1 MAPPGARK
9 EVPTMRVRSLLLYP
23 VVVALATVVVPS
35 LSRAAEAKVGAAWD
49 SVSAILQTKDAF
61 AGGYHRFNLPRRDLT
76 LRVGDVTVA
85 PELALGAWAGF
96 SDDPEMAMLMGDL
109 VLQSTE
115 LGPVLAEL
123 AAQKL
128 EVTAIHNHLVGEE
141 PRLIYVHFGGHGRA
155 IDLARRLDRALA
167 RTATP
172 RPVAAASPAPLAID
186 SALVFG
192 GLGRSGRTHGS
203 VAQVSFML
211 VPGKVTMD
219 GMTVTPALGYA
230 SPVNIQAVD
239 ATRAVATGDFAVTGS
254 QVPPML
260 RAFAAHGIT
269 ATALHTHMIG
279 ESPTLYFIHFWADAP
294 LAKVVEGLRAVVD
307 AAR

>member
-1 MAPPGARK
+1 MRARARQL
-9 EVPTMRVRSLLLYP
+9 VLIAMLI
-23 VVVALATVVVPS
+23 VALPS
-35 LSRAAEAKVGAAWD
+35 MSRAASPAGGAAWD
-49 SVSAILQTKDAF
+49 SVSTILQTKDAF
-61 AGGYHRFNLPRRDLT
+61 AGGYHRFNLPRRDIT

-85 PELALGAWAGF
+85 PELAQGAWAGF
-96 SDDPEMAMLMGDL
+96 SDDPASAMLMGDL
-109 VLQSTE
+109 VLKTTE

-123 AAQKL
+123 AAQGL
-128 EVTAIHNHLVGEE
+128 EVTAIHNHLVSEE

-155 IDLARRLDRALA
+155 TNLARRLDHALA
-167 RTATP
+167 LTATP
-172 RPVAAASPAPLAID
+172 RPVAPASVIPLAID
-186 SALVFG
+186 TSLVFT
-192 GLGRSGRTHGS
+192 GLGRSGRTHGN

-239 ATRAVATGDFAVTGS
+239 ATRALATGDFAVTGQ
-254 QVPPML
+254 QVEPMM

>member
-9 EVPTMRVRSLLLYP
+9 EVPTMRVRSLLRFP

-35 LSRAAEAKVGAAWD
+35 SSRAAEAKVGAAWD

-96 SDDPEMAMLMGDL
+96 SDDPDMAMLMGDL

-128 EVTAIHNHLVGEE
+128 WRDGWIGRWRA
-141 PRLIYVHFGGHGRA
+141 PRRP
-155 IDLARRLDRALA
+155 ARS
-167 RTATP
+167 P
-172 RPVAAASPAPLAID
+172 RHPPHHWRSTVRSC
-186 SALVFG
+186 SA
-192 GLGRSGRTHGS
+192 GS
-203 VAQVSFML
+203 VARAAPTAASRRSRSCSS
-211 VPGKVTMD
+211 
-219 GMTVTPALGYA
+219 PA
-230 SPVNIQAVD
+230 
-239 ATRAVATGDFAVTGS
+239 R
-254 QVPPML
+254 
-260 RAFAAHGIT
+260 
-269 ATALHTHMIG
+269 
-279 ESPTLYFIHFWADAP
+279 
-294 LAKVVEGLRAVVD
+294 
-307 AAR
+307 

>member
-1 MAPPGARK
+1 M
-9 EVPTMRVRSLLLYP
+9 PTALLIA
-23 VVVALATVVVPS
+23 ALPS
-35 LSRAAEAKVGAAWD
+35 VSRAASPAGAATWD
-49 SVSAILQTKDAF
+49 SVSTILQTKDAF
-61 AGGYHRFNLPRRDLT
+61 AGGYHRFNLPRRDIT

-96 SDDPEMAMLMGDL
+96 SDDPNMALLMGDL
-109 VLQSTE
+109 VLKANE

-123 AAQKL
+123 AAQGL

-155 IDLARRLDRALA
+155 TDLARHLDHALA
-167 RTATP
+167 LTATP
-172 RPVAAASPAPLAID
+172 RPVAPASAAALAID
-186 SALVFG
+186 SSLVFS

-203 VAQVSFML
+203 VAQLSFML
-211 VPGKVTMD
+211 VPGRVTMD

-239 ATRAVATGDFAVTGS
+239 ATRAVATGDFAVTGNR
-254 QVPPML
+254 VEPMM

-279 ESPTLYFIHFWADAP
+279 ESPTLYFIHFWADAA
-294 LAKVVEGLRAVVD
+294 LAKVVEGLRAVVE

>member
-1 MAPPGARK
+1 
-9 EVPTMRVRSLLLYP
+9 MRYRSKLLVLT
-23 VVVALATVVVPS
+23 L
-35 LSRAAEAKVGAAWD
+35 LIVGALPSASWADDSMSGASWD

-61 AGGYHRFNLPRRDLT
+61 AGGYHRFNLPRRDIT

-85 PELALGAWAGF
+85 PELAQGAWAGF
-96 SDDPEMAMLMGDL
+96 SDDPEMTMLMGDL
-109 VLQSTE
+109 VLKSTE

-123 AAQKL
+123 AAQGL

-141 PRLIYVHFGGHGRA
+141 PRLIYVHFGGQGNA
-155 IDLARRLDRALA
+155 VDLARRLDRALA
-167 RTATP
+167 LTATP
-172 RPVAAASPAPLAID
+172 RPVAPASAASLAID
-186 SALVFG
+186 SALVFK

-211 VPGKVTMD
+211 VPGKVTMG
-219 GMTVTPALGYA
+219 GMVVTPALGYA

-239 ATRAVATGDFAVTGS
+239 ASRAVATGDFAITGR
-254 QVPPML
+254 QVEPML

-294 LAKVVEGLRAVVD
+294 LAKVVGGLRAVVD
-307 AAR
+307 AAQ

>member
-1 MAPPGARK
+1 MRPHPMLPVLTALLVVTPPC
-9 EVPTMRVRSLLLYP
+9 
-23 VVVALATVVVPS
+23 
-35 LSRAAEAKVGAAWD
+35 LSRAADAPTAATWD
-49 SVSAILQTKDAF
+49 SVSSILQTKDAF
-61 AGGYHRFNLPRRDLT
+61 AGGYHRFNLPRRDIT
-76 LRVGDVTVA
+76 LRIGDVTVA

-96 SDDPEMAMLMGDL
+96 SDDPDGAMLMGDL
-109 VLQSTE
+109 VLKTTE

-123 AAQKL
+123 SAQKL

-141 PRLIYVHFGGHGRA
+141 PRLIYVHFGGHGKA

-172 RPVAAASPAPLAID
+172 RPVASASAAPLAID
-186 SALVFG
+186 SSIVFR

-219 GMTVTPALGYA
+219 GMAVTPALGYA

-239 ATRAVATGDFAVTGS
+239 ATRAVATGDFAVTGP

-260 RAFAAHGIT
+260 QAFAAHGIT

>member
-1 MAPPGARK
+1 
-9 EVPTMRVRSLLLYP
+9 MRAGLMLRALTTLL
-23 VVVALATVVVPS
+23 VVALPS
-35 LSRAAEAKVGAAWD
+35 LPRAANAATAAAWD
-49 SVSAILQTKDAF
+49 SVSAILRTKDAF
-61 AGGYHRFNLPRRDLT
+61 AGGYHRFNLPRRDIT

-96 SDDPEMAMLMGDL
+96 SDDSDMAMLMGDL
-109 VLQSTE
+109 VLESTE

-123 AAQKL
+123 AAQRL
-128 EVTAIHNHLVGEE
+128 DVTAIHNHLVGEE
-141 PRLIYVHFGGHGRA
+141 PRLIYVHFGGHGNA

-167 RTATP
+167 LTATP
-172 RPVAAASPAPLAID
+172 RPVAAASAAPLAID
-186 SALVFG
+186 SSLGFG
-192 GLGRSGRTHGS
+192 ALGRSGRAHGS

-211 VPGKVTMD
+211 VSGKVIMD

-239 ATRAVATGDFAVTGS
+239 AKRAVATGDFAVTGP
-254 QVPPML
+254 QVQPML
-260 RAFAAHGIT
+260 KAFAAHGIT